1 MLDIVTNPNEIL
13 RKKSSEVDLDFL
25 LSKKTQELIEKMIPT
40 MRIKDG
46 VGLAAPQIGQN
57 VRICIIAKEAFLN
70 DLKTDLKLDSDLV
83 LVNPV
88 WQKTSRKKNT
98 DIEGCLSVPNTFGE
112 VSRYNDIT
120 VKGINEKGKNLEF
133 KAHDFFARVIQH
145 EIDHLDGILF
155 IDKASNI
162 KIEENQ

>member
-57 VRICIIAKEAFLN
+57 LRICIIAKEAFLN

-83 LVNPV
+83 LINPI

-112 VSRYNDIT
+112 VKRYNDII